1 MADKRKSVEPKRNF
15 FQEPTEKDPSERW
28 EEIQALLIHRL
39 VVLATRARCAV
50 LFGVSKDGGIPTLV
64 LLYGTEKQS
73 HYVRPSDDLEDLVRH
88 YIEFFEGRL
97 EE

>member
-1 MADKRKSVEPKRNF
+1 MANKPKQTQTKRSF
-15 FQEPTEKDPSERW
+15 FKEDDGRDPSERW
-28 EEIQALLIHRL
+28 EEIPALLMHRL
-39 VVLATRARCAV
+39 VVLATRTGCAV

-64 LLYGTEKQS
+64 FLYGTEKQS